1 MEQAIQHISAKEL
14 FGTASELVVER
25 SHDALSG
32 IASLGTMYQIA
43 AGAVA
48 LLFIFIMV
56 RYSELVRYLL
66 LSTVSKRV
74 DRSNIHIYSAE
85 INNIEIVTSLAGV
98 SLISLLV
105 MRFTVTDTMLPML
118 SPLLHLPAWGVGAL
132 SFAAILLTMTS
143 ERVMLLAIGAVSGR
157 NSACA
162 SIWHVKL
169 LYFSIAIILLS
180 PMLILALLTEG
191 RVAQIAL
198 FTSVAVCSV
207 TLILFLKETFSLF
220 RTQRFSIFHWILYLC
235 ALEILPLSLLLAPIV
250 RG

>member
-74 DRSNIHIYSAE
+74 DRSNIHIYSTE

-105 MRFTVTDTMLPML
+105 TASVSSKSL
-118 SPLLHLPAWGVGAL
+118 SAKV
-132 SFAAILLTMTS
+132 
-143 ERVMLLAIGAVSGR
+143 
-157 NSACA
+157 
-162 SIWHVKL
+162 
-169 LYFSIAIILLS
+169 
-180 PMLILALLTEG
+180 
-191 RVAQIAL
+191 L
-198 FTSVAVCSV
+198 FPWSM
-207 TLILFLKETFSLF
+207 
-220 RTQRFSIFHWILYLC
+220 
-235 ALEILPLSLLLAPIV
+235 
-250 RG
+250 